1 MAADLN
7 DLDSLGSDEEEM
19 VVLPAGSRH
28 YLPPQGGGGGGAS
41 AAASFSAAAAAA
53 DAASEG
59 SGSSGEGDSATEPD
73 DDDAIDG
80 GGGGGGGGGASRK
93 RRRGE
98 ELPGDEALD
107 AELLAASAAAPAGA
121 PRGLASVARL
131 RGTARYRTHLA
142 AVRSALGE
150 GGGGGGAPAPVV
162 GPLDEWPEY
171 KLLVSSTALI
181 AACDDE
187 MFVVHRFLVDVFSA
201 RFPQLASMVPAPADF
216 VRCVALIGNET
227 DLSRVDLPSVLPP
240 SAVMV
245 VTATGS
251 TTMGPPLPAGALA
264 EARAAGAEWA
274 ELAAGREALLRFVET
289 RMAAM
294 APNVAAMLGA
304 RVGAQLLACAG
315 GLTALSRAPSCNVQV
330 MGSKRRT
337 GAAAA
342 AAGARAA
349 ERPHKHAGVIF
360 EAALVAE
367 APHALQRR
375 AAKTL
380 AAKVVLA
387 ARMDAFGEGRAGGG
401 GGGGGGAALLAGVAA
416 KVAKW
421 QEPPPPRAHKPLK
434 APDEVKKKRRGGRRA
449 RAMRETLG
457 VTDVR
462 REANRLAVS
471 GGAHEYG
478 DFAMGVEAGMLGTGA
493 TATGR
498 LRVEAKAQKRILGA
512 GAAKRLKAAGA
523 FGGGAAAG
531 TLSTFDFTAPQGM
544 EFVAG
549 GWAGGRAPRSAAAAA
564 GAGSVFD
571 NSGTFSAMP
580 R

>member
-1 MAADLN
+1 MELLEDLE
-7 DLDSLGSDEEEM
+7 SLGSEEEE
-19 VVLPAGSRH
+19 VLVLPAGSRH
-28 YLPPQGGGGGGAS
+28 ALPPA
-41 AAASFSAAAAAA
+41 
-53 DAASEG
+53 
-59 SGSSGEGDSATEPD
+59 P
-73 DDDAIDG
+73 G
-80 GGGGGGGGGASRK
+80 GGGGGGGGGAAGDLAESSTGSGEDSGTATEADDDGEMGSGGVGGGGGSSSGGNGAAAGASRK

-98 ELPGDEALD
+98 ELPHDEALA
-107 AELLAASAAAPAGA
+107 AELSLARPAGGAAPS
-121 PRGLASVARL
+121 RGLASVARL
-131 RGTARYRTHLA
+131 RGTARYLSLLA
-142 AVRSALGE
+142 SVRCALGD
-150 GGGGGGAPAPVV
+150 GGAPPAAVV

-171 KLLVSSTALI
+171 RLLVSSTALI

-187 MFVVHRFLVDVFSA
+187 LFAVHRYLVAAFSP
-201 RFPQLASMVPAPADF
+201 RFPQLASMVPAAADF

-251 TTMGPPLPAGALA
+251 TTMGPPLPE
-264 EARAAGAEWA
+264 EAFVEVRAAVAEWRA
-274 ELAAGREALLRFVET
+274 LTEGRDALLRFVET
-289 RMAAM
+289 RMAVM

-315 GLTALSRAPSCNVQV
+315 GLAALSRAPSCNVQV

-337 GAAAA
+337 GGGGGAAR
-342 AAGARAA
+342 G
-349 ERPHKHAGVIF
+349 ERTHKHAGVIF
-360 EAALVAE
+360 ECALVAD

-387 ARMDAFGEGRAGGG
+387 ARLDTFGEGRCDGS
-401 GGGGGGAALLAGVAA
+401 GGAALLAAVAG
-416 KVAKW
+416 KLSKW

-434 APDEVKKKRRGGRRA
+434 APDEAKKKRRGGRRA
-449 RAMRETLG
+449 RAMREKLG
-457 VTDVR
+457 VTEVR
-462 REANRLAVS
+462 KEANRLAVS
-471 GGAHEYG
+471 GTGAHEYG

-498 LRVEAKAQKRILGA
+498 LRVEAKAQKRLLGA

-549 GWAGGRAPRSAAAAA
+549 GWAGGRAPRSAAAGT

-571 NSGTFSAMP
+571 NSGTFSALP